1 MSGILAKSSSEI
13 QELMSLLLSTLDE
26 STFFN
31 ELSKFLTQSVSCDR
45 IIVHK
50 VLDDQSTQ
58 LIACNGSVVEDGK
71 KLEKGQG
78 PAGHVI
84 RTKKSYFSNNVSRDP
99 LFADESK
106 DGVQTE
112 LCIPVVADASVIATI
127 HFQSFNIERTFE
139 RKDITTVLDILEQ
152 ISVPLT
158 NMKMYL
164 SAKHL
169 NQALL
174 SKIEQK
180 EKELSERQD
189 VGSYNSSFKI
199 DDKNIIGNSD
209 TLLRLKSVLEKV
221 AHTNANSLIVGE
233 NGSGKELSARK
244 IHCLS
249 ERRDYSFLTVD
260 CTALPEEKLEE
271 EIFGVEIVEIT
282 GNTRVR
288 NGILEKA
295 NGGTVLIKN
304 ISRLPINLQSKLI
317 LFINQGM
324 AFRVNGQMPYQA
336 NVRIIASTL
345 KNLEEEVE
353 KGNFREDLFYSLNT
367 VNLKIPAL
375 RERPDDIELLA
386 TFFLN
391 EGKPNELQKSF
402 SPGVLK
408 ALREYHWPGNVR
420 ELQNVVERAYILSDG
435 PIVEKNHISE
445 TIFREN
451 VVQEEIDQDVYLFQ
465 EMTLDELEKKHIC
478 RTLEHLSGNKTKTA
492 KMLGITVKTLYN
504 KLHSYGM
511 IGQKEA

>member
-1 MSGILAKSSSEI
+1 M
-13 QELMSLLLSTLDE
+13 
-26 STFFN
+26 
-31 ELSKFLTQSVSCDR
+31 
-45 IIVHK
+45 
-50 VLDDQSTQ
+50 
-58 LIACNGSVVEDGK
+58 
-71 KLEKGQG
+71 
-78 PAGHVI
+78 
-84 RTKKSYFSNNVSRDP
+84 
-99 LFADESK
+99 
-106 DGVQTE
+106 
-112 LCIPVVADASVIATI
+112 IATI

-139 RKDITTVLDILEQ
+139 RKDISTVLDLLEQ

-180 EKELSERQD
+180 EKELSERKD
-189 VGSYNSSFKI
+189 IGSFNNSFKI

-209 TLLRLKSVLEKV
+209 MLIRLKSVLDKV

-324 AFRVNGQMPYQA
+324 A
-336 NVRIIASTL
+336 L
-345 KNLEEEVE
+345 
-353 KGNFREDLFYSLNT
+353 
-367 VNLKIPAL
+367 
-375 RERPDDIELLA
+375 
-386 TFFLN
+386 
-391 EGKPNELQKSF
+391 
-402 SPGVLK
+402 
-408 ALREYHWPGNVR
+408 
-420 ELQNVVERAYILSDG
+420 
-435 PIVEKNHISE
+435 
-445 TIFREN
+445 
-451 VVQEEIDQDVYLFQ
+451 
-465 EMTLDELEKKHIC
+465 
-478 RTLEHLSGNKTKTA
+478 
-492 KMLGITVKTLYN
+492 
-504 KLHSYGM
+504 
-511 IGQKEA
+511 